1 MFRVLEAPPASSEK
15 EAISCSSFTVPSGNG
30 LSGPRA
36 ANASMGA
43 NYKARVHRQA
53 SYFLFNSCNKI

>member
-15 EAISCSSFTVPSGNG
+15 EAITGSSFTVPSGNE
-30 LSGPRA
+30 LSGPHA

-43 NYKARVHRQA
+43 DYKALVHRQA
-53 SYFLFNSCNKI
+53 SSFLFNSLLQ